1 MYKILNLS
9 FLFLILLNFSNYS
22 KSEEIKKIK
31 IQFSP
36 ETFLKLKRNQQN
48 AYAKKITEYN
58 PKKLR
63 VDLIDENNQFYSSKI
78 NLDGLGMEHFNNKDV
93 LKSTIKY
100 RLKKNSEIYGFREFR
115 LIDPKPA
122 YYDVPF
128 LYNLFLDHFNLAT
141 RKVSLIKV
149 YTNLSSKI
157 YIKILEESFGNNFIS
172 RNNFQ
177 KGLVFKFSIYN
188 KKGHKA
194 LEKNRNNEISN
205 EEYINIFYQN
215 IKASNLKAYN
225 RKNSE
230 LDLEIKRAK
239 DIFQKYLN
247 KEKKVHEVFD
257 IDSTVKFF
265 FMNTIWGEMHSA
277 LAHNIRFYFD
287 PINNKFFLVPS
298 DPFYP
303 INIKNNNNDKIPL
316 PFTLNSQNEFGIS
329 YFYNADFEKE
339 WFKNLMDDKEFRSSY
354 LNLLLNL
361 DKLEL
366 KSLLQSLENYKIKFE
381 RDESI
386 EAKKNLKSNINE
398 LIKLTNRKE
407 NIKLVI
413 ESLKEQS

>member
-1 MYKILNLS
+1 
-9 FLFLILLNFSNYS
+9 
-22 KSEEIKKIK
+22 
-31 IQFSP
+31 
-36 ETFLKLKRNQQN
+36 
-48 AYAKKITEYN
+48 
-58 PKKLR
+58 
-63 VDLIDENNQFYSSKI
+63 
-78 NLDGLGMEHFNNKDV
+78 
-93 LKSTIKY
+93 
-100 RLKKNSEIYGFREFR
+100 
-115 LIDPKPA
+115 
-122 YYDVPF
+122 
-128 LYNLFLDHFNLAT
+128 
-141 RKVSLIKV
+141 
-149 YTNLSSKI
+149 
-157 YIKILEESFGNNFIS
+157 
-172 RNNFQ
+172 
-177 KGLVFKFSIYN
+177 
-188 KKGHKA
+188 
-194 LEKNRNNEISN
+194 
-205 EEYINIFYQN
+205 
-215 IKASNLKAYN
+215 
-225 RKNSE
+225 
-230 LDLEIKRAK
+230 
-239 DIFQKYLN
+239 
-247 KEKKVHEVFD
+247 
-257 IDSTVKFF
+257 
-265 FMNTIWGEMHSA
+265 MNTIWGEMHSA